1 MNSAKQHKQA
11 KQPKQRR
18 ISYLAFFLACGLLLY
33 FFFLGRDAM
42 EQKRQSLLDE
52 RSQYQSMLNQAK
64 KDKQDVE
71 LEISQAGTDA
81 YIENKARTQYGFLKP
96 GEIRF
101 EITNP
106 EVLFEGTVEPV
117 PTQQP

>member
-1 MNSAKQHKQA
+1 MSNP

-18 ISYLAFFLACGLLLY
+18 ISFLAFFLVCGLLVY
-33 FFFLGRDAM
+33 FFFLGQDTM
-42 EQKRQSLLDE
+42 NQKKQTLQDE
-52 RSQYQSMLNQAK
+52 RSQYQSLLNQAK
-64 KDKQDVE
+64 KEKQDVE

-106 EVLFEGTVEPV
+106 EVLFEGTTQAV

>member
-1 MNSAKQHKQA
+1 MSK
-11 KQPKQRR
+11 PKQRR
-18 ISYLAFFLACGLLLY
+18 ISYLAFFLACGLLVY
-33 FFFLGRDAM
+33 FFFMGQNAM
-42 EQKRQSLLDE
+42 EETKQALNEE
-52 RSQYQSMLNQAK
+52 RSQYQSLLNQAK
-64 KDKQDVE
+64 KEKQEVE

-106 EVLFEGTVEPV
+106 EVLFEGIGQENQAE
-117 PTQQP
+117 QQP

>member
-1 MNSAKQHKQA
+1 MV
-11 KQPKQRR
+11 
-18 ISYLAFFLACGLLLY
+18 Y
-33 FFFLGRDAM
+33 FFFLGQDAI
-42 EQKRQSLLDE
+42 EKQKQELASE
-52 RSQYQSMLNQAK
+52 RSQYQSLLNQAK
-64 KDKQDVE
+64 KEKQEVE

-106 EVLFEGTVEPV
+106 EVLFEGMEPEAL
-117 PTQQP
+117 PTDEP

>member
-1 MNSAKQHKQA
+1 MSSPKRPVQT

-33 FFFLGRDAM
+33 FFFLGRDTIQQ
-42 EQKRQSLLDE
+42 QKQALLEE
-52 RSQYQSMLNQAK
+52 RSQYQSMLNQVK
-64 KDKQDVE
+64 KEKQDVE

-106 EVLFEGTVEPV
+106 EVLFEGTTEAV